1 MKIGRRTL
9 LAKTF
14 RLFLVGVIGN
24 IFLLRTMRADK
35 NRKKNYVMVI
45 DVEKC
50 IGCGK
55 CVIACKRENGVP
67 MKRKI
72 SRTWIEGYDIKIER
86 SYEDAVVQKI
96 VLNTDENPFQDYD
109 WSGDKMFFVP
119 KLCNHCQNAPCVQVC
134 PVFARF
140 YTEEGIVLVD
150 KNACI
155 GCKYCVTACPYGATY
170 IHPEQKVTD
179 KCTYC
184 YHRLKRGLKPACVE
198 ACPTK
203 ARIFGDVNDPESEV
217 SKLIRENKVY
227 LLKPELGTYPKT
239 YYLNLGD
246 IAYVE

>member
-1 MKIGRRTL
+1 MRLTRRQFISS
-9 LAKTF
+9 AAVAGF
-14 RLFLVGVIGN
+14 VFLGGIRVKGES
-24 IFLLRTMRADK
+24 K
-35 NRKKNYVMVI
+35 HYVMMI
-45 DVEKC
+45 DVDKC

-55 CVIACKRENGVP
+55 CVIACKTENEIP
-67 MKRKI
+67 MDRKI
-72 SRTWIEGYDIKIER
+72 SRTWIEGYNIKVRFPYPE
-86 SYEDAVVQKI
+86 SEVEKV
-96 VLNTDENPFQDYD
+96 VLNTDENPFQDFEWD
-109 WSGDKMFFVP
+109 GDKTYFIP

-184 YHRLKRGLKPACVE
+184 YHRLRRGLKPACVT

-203 ARIFGDVNDPESEV
+203 ARIFGDINDPNSEV
-217 SKLIRENKVY
+217 SRILRTEKIY
-227 LLKPELGTYPKT
+227 LLKPEIGTEPQT
-239 YYLNLGD
+239 FYLNLGD
-246 IAYVE
+246 KTFVE